1 MGKNIKLIDPREL
14 TLNASI
20 MSLYTNNDT
29 QELRESMRNHGML
42 QPILVNEPNLLVIS
56 GNLRVQVALELQ
68 WDSVPVIFISV
79 DPNSIPLL
87 SIHSNIQR
95 QKTNL
100 DYHSELLFIE
110 KFFPVSQG
118 KRSDLDIQLKEES
131 KLKKEALTQ
140 IPRYKVDK
148 IKKAMSLS
156 NALHGADG
164 TDKLKLALKKVDD
177 GNTSLNRLVNNL
189 EEELR
194 IQHNKREIPEVYE
207 YHTDHVHIYNHSSE
221 VMKELANKSVD
232 LVVTSPPYY
241 MMRMYGYDVNQI
253 GQERSHD
260 DYIKSLLKIFSE
272 CHRVLK
278 DDGSLFVN
286 INEKVE
292 GGFYRG
298 VVHKFV
304 CAMLTEGSW
313 SLVDEILIIKS
324 NPVYTEGNRTVRSHE
339 YIFHFVKKGCTTYFY
354 DSKLAKKISDPNGFV
369 VYGFDNKPK
378 FFSAIQ
384 VENSTI
390 RTNVSNTGKLRNQC
404 KKEGLNLFHSATF
417 PLDLPTFLVLLGSQP
432 GDLVLDPYS
441 GTSSVA
447 EVCQLTGRNFV
458 GYETCAEYVMASEIR
473 IKNIAA

>member
-1 MGKNIKLIDPREL
+1 MGENITLIDPREL

-20 MSLYTNNDT
+20 MSLYTNNET
-29 QELRESMRNHGML
+29 QELRDSIRKHGML

-68 WDSVPVIFISV
+68 WDSVPVILISV

-95 QKTNL
+95 RKTNL

-110 KFFPVSQG
+110 NYFPVSQG
-118 KRSDLDIQLKEES
+118 SRSDLDVQLKEES

-156 NALHGADG
+156 NALYGDDG

-177 GNTSLNRLVNNL
+177 GNTTLNRLVNNL
-189 EEELR
+189 EEQLR
-194 IQHNKREIPEVYE
+194 IEHNKRVIPEVYE
-207 YHTDHVHIYNHSSE
+207 FHTDHVHIYNHSSE
-221 VMKELANKSVD
+221 GMKELANKSVD

-292 GGFYRG
+292 GGFYQG
-298 VVHKFV
+298 VVHQFV
-304 CAMLTEGSW
+304 GEMLKNGW
-313 SLVDEILIIKS
+313 DLNDEIIWLKN

-339 YIFHFVKKGCTTYFY
+339 YIFHFVKKGCTTFYY
-354 DSKLAKKISDPNGFV
+354 DSDLAKNISDPKGFE

-390 RTNVSNTGKLRNQC
+390 RTTVSNTGKLRNQC

-417 PLDLPTFLVLLGSQP
+417 PLDLPTFLVLLGSKP

-441 GTSSVA
+441 GTASVA
-447 EVCQLTGRNFV
+447 EVCQLTGRKFV

-473 IKNIAA
+473 LKNIAA

>member
-1 MGKNIKLIDPREL
+1 MGENIILIDPRVL
-14 TLNASI
+14 TLNESI
-20 MSLYTNNDT
+20 MSLYSDNDNK
-29 QELRESMRNHGML
+29 ELRESMRKHGML
-42 QPILVNEPNLLVIS
+42 QPVLVNEPNLLVIS

-68 WDSVPVIFISV
+68 WDRVPVIFISV

-95 QKTNL
+95 RKTNL

-110 KFFPVSQG
+110 NYFPVSQG

-156 NALHGADG
+156 NEIYGEDG

-177 GNTSLNRLVNNL
+177 GNTTLNRLVNNL
-189 EEELR
+189 EEQLR
-194 IQHNKREIPEVYE
+194 IEHNKREIPEVYE
-207 YHTDHVHIYNHSSE
+207 FHTDHVNIYNHSSE

-232 LVVTSPPYY
+232 VVVTSPPYY
-241 MMRMYGYDVNQI
+241 MMRMYGDDVNQI
-253 GQERSHD
+253 GQESSHD
-260 DYIKSLLKIFSE
+260 EYIKSLLKIFSE

-298 VVHKFV
+298 VVHQFV
-304 CAMLTEGSW
+304 GEMIKYGWDLN
-313 SLVDEILIIKS
+313 DEIIWLKN

-354 DSKLAKKISDPNGFV
+354 DSELAKKISDPNGFV
-369 VYGFDNKPK
+369 VYGFENKPK

-390 RTNVSNTGKLRNQC
+390 RTNVSNTGKLRKQC

-458 GYETCAEYVMASEIR
+458 GYETCSEYVMASEIR
-473 IKNIAA
+473 LKHIAA

>member
-1 MGKNIKLIDPREL
+1 MGENIILIDPRVL
-14 TLNASI
+14 TLNESI
-20 MSLYTNNDT
+20 MSLYSDNDNK
-29 QELRESMRNHGML
+29 ELRESMRKHGML
-42 QPILVNEPNLLVIS
+42 QPVLVNEPNLLVIS

-68 WDSVPVIFISV
+68 WDRVPVIFISV

-100 DYHSELLFIE
+100 DYYSELLLIE

-118 KRSDLDIQLKEES
+118 SRSDLDVQLKEES

-140 IPRYKVDK
+140 IPRYQLDK
-148 IKKAMSLS
+148 IKKAISLS
-156 NALHGADG
+156 NAIYGNDG

-177 GNTSLNRLVNNL
+177 GNTTLNRLVNNL
-189 EEELR
+189 EEQLR
-194 IQHNKREIPEVYE
+194 IEQNKLVIPEVYE
-207 YHTDHVHIYNHSSE
+207 LHSDTVNIYNHSSE

-241 MMRMYGYDVNQI
+241 KMRMYGDNVNQI
-253 GQERSHD
+253 GQESSHD
-260 DYIKSLLKIFSE
+260 DYIKSLLKVFND

-292 GGFYRG
+292 GGFYQG
-298 VVHKFV
+298 VVHQFV
-304 CAMLTEGSW
+304 GEMLKCGW
-313 SLVDEILIIKS
+313 DLNDEIIWFKN

-354 DSKLAKKISDPNGFV
+354 DSELAKKISDPNGFT
-369 VYGFDNKPK
+369 VYGFENKPK

-390 RTNVSNTGKLRNQC
+390 RTNVSNTGKLRKQC
-404 KKEGLNLFHSATF
+404 IKEGLHLTHSATF
-417 PLDLPTFLVLLGSQP
+417 PIDIPTFLVLLGSKP
-432 GDLVLDPYS
+432 GDLILDPYS

-458 GYETCAEYVMASEIR
+458 GYETFSEYVMASEIR
-473 IKNIAA
+473 LKNIAA